1 MAWVLHEL
9 MQRDLKNPTFVVTNV
24 TFKWLFAFM
33 NCCNMLFQ
41 PTLLRTDV
49 SSHKSQIWMS
59 SFLHALMKYAN
70 LTGFFGAKY
79 ELQISH
85 TKSLCFKR
93 FSISKYIFYFQV
105 STTKNLKVTNELQ
118 VASNPLKFKLCKHAH
133 ALHLIPK
140 RDHSFKTSAIFHD
153 FWPLPL
159 SRRQPLA
166 FQQNTLSRFY
176 PNFIQILLK
185 LTYPNFIQ
193 IWMKSG

>member
-1 MAWVLHEL
+1 
-9 MQRDLKNPTFVVTNV
+9 
-24 TFKWLFAFM
+24 
-33 NCCNMLFQ
+33 
-41 PTLLRTDV
+41 
-49 SSHKSQIWMS
+49 MS

-70 LTGFFGAKY
+70 LTGFLGAKY

-93 FSISKYIFYFQV
+93 FFISQYIFYFQV

-153 FWPLPL
+153 FWPLSPYHRHSSKMLMKGIFAPSVLWPFVHRHMGTPL
-159 SRRQPLA
+159 P
-166 FQQNTLSRFY
+166 
-176 PNFIQILLK
+176 P
-185 LTYPNFIQ
+185 
-193 IWMKSG
+193 